1 MFFAGPVYVINLD
14 LLNFLKNE
22 YPEKKVS
29 EICKN
34 STLDYVLLMELKL
47 GRGPRMCFL
56 NFKAVCRVFLIL

>member
-1 MFFAGPVYVINLD
+1 MFLAGPVYVINLD

-34 STLDYVLLMELKL
+34 STLDHFFPFCY
-47 GRGPRMCFL
+47 GPY
-56 NFKAVCRVFLIL
+56 KGVFP